1 MARRRKKKF
10 AKNCPLDIGLN
21 PEGAL
26 IVAVYLRAHRS
37 SRARS
42 KGIRWDAEQFFRLQG
57 LDPEAIRAGHKV

>member
-10 AKNCPLDIGLN
+10 NKNCPLDIGLD

-26 IVAVYLRAHRS
+26 IVAVYLRARLDLW
-37 SRARS
+37 ARS

-57 LDPEAIRAGHKV
+57 LDPDLIRAGHKV